1 MNYIS
6 YFTVYVFF
14 SSRRRHTR
22 CALVTGVQTLLF
34 RSPSAA
40 AALGKAEEDAGDR
53 NQKQGGDRHRQQGE
67 AAPRPARARMA
78 PGRLGVGRVGP
89 VDRRLAARHLA
100 PRRGRLLAVSDHAP
114 SSLTSWPAR
123 QQPTAVAAWA
133 GSSGTERQ
141 SPRL

>member
-78 PGRLGVGRVGP
+78 PGRLGVGRSDKRRVGKVGVSTCRSRWSP
-89 VDRRLAARHLA
+89 YHTKTNTLNQITTLPLRHKNI
-100 PRRGRLLAVSDHAP
+100 
-114 SSLTSWPAR
+114 
-123 QQPTAVAAWA
+123 
-133 GSSGTERQ
+133 
-141 SPRL
+141 